1 MNYDRIKGI
10 LTQELNL
17 FFYLSRHY
25 YLLIP
30 IKEIHR
36 VNTTSFDEKRIVA
49 QLESLTLTSRLEN
62 FSAALTRSSTYCSF
76 HWGVWRYTQCLR
88 EWALWQASTK
98 LRFIRPRSL
107 NFRRV
112 LVPTRISHLS
122 RSPPFL
128 SSRSCLSFETLFT
141 NDESFFFLH
150 IN

>member
-1 MNYDRIKGI
+1 MI

-17 FFYLSRHY
+17 FFYLYRHY

-62 FSAALTRSSTYCSF
+62 FSAVLTRSSTYCSF

-88 EWALWQASTK
+88 EWALWQALTK

-150 IN
+150 Y